1 MIQAGK
7 KITCKNDPLVK
18 IKPEY
23 FYHKLVNP
31 NAEISNLL
39 GQLRVVRM
47 MDSKQ
52 YSLLKRNLP
61 YVVCGIFNP
70 PFRHIDNFA
79 YIEHFFIDIDKV
91 TEKNMNIEG
100 LRAKIE
106 ADSRVKL
113 CFVSPGEDGL
123 KVMFKLKDRCYDA
136 GIYSLFYKL
145 FAKDFSAQYNLNQ
158 VLDFS
163 TNDVTRAC
171 FVSVDLNAYYNP
183 NSTCIDINK
192 YLNTEN
198 VSDLFD
204 IQKTLE
210 VKETKSDQLEDKTK
224 VKYNA
229 DVGALDKIKALLNP
243 ALKIKIEK
251 KEAYV
256 PIELDEIVDKL
267 IPYLSEADINVLDV
281 INIHYGKKI
290 KLKLNFI
297 EAEINLFF
305 GKRGYSVV
313 QSPRKGTNE
322 EFSNVCR
329 ELINQFLL
337 Q

>member
-1 MIQAGK
+1 M
-7 KITCKNDPLVK
+7 
-18 IKPEY
+18 
-23 FYHKLVNP
+23 
-31 NAEISNLL
+31 
-39 GQLRVVRM
+39 
-47 MDSKQ
+47 
-52 YSLLKRNLP
+52 
-61 YVVCGIFNP
+61 
-70 PFRHIDNFA
+70 
-79 YIEHFFIDIDKV
+79 
-91 TEKNMNIEG
+91 
-100 LRAKIE
+100 
-106 ADSRVKL
+106 
-113 CFVSPGEDGL
+113 
-123 KVMFKLKDRCYDA
+123 
-136 GIYSLFYKL
+136 
-145 FAKDFSAQYNLNQ
+145 NQ
-158 VLDFS
+158 VLDFN

-267 IPYLSEADINVLDV
+267 IPYLNEADINVLDV

-305 GKRGYSVV
+305 GKRG
-313 QSPRKGTNE
+313 
-322 EFSNVCR
+322 
-329 ELINQFLL
+329 
-337 Q
+337 